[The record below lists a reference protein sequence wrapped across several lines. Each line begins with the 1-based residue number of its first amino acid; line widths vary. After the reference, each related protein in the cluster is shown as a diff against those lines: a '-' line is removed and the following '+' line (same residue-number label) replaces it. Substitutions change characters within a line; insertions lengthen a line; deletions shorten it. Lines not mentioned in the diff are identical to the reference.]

1 MKLAIVTAYP
11 PSKVTLNEYAFHLVK
26 SFRLNNDVTEIV
38 LLTDR
43 TTEAKDLSFE
53 ADGCKIT
60 VKECWSFNSYWN
72 IKNVTAAIN
81 ETQPDNILFNLQFM
95 KFGDK
100 KIAAALGLMLPLICK
115 IKKIPTI
122 VLLHN
127 ILEEVDLGSAG
138 FTNNK
143 ILTALYGMVGTLL
156 TKLILQADTV
166 AVTMNKY
173 VQILE
178 KKYKAKNVV
187 LIPHGT
193 FEVATEEPSYQI
205 PDGPLQVMTFGKF
218 GTYKKVES
226 MIEAVEIVRKRTG
239 LDIEIVIA
247 GTDNPNVPGYLE
259 NVKEQYATVNQL
271 RFTGYVEE
279 VEVPVLFNESAVVV
293 FPYTSTTGSSGVLH
307 QAGSY
312 GKAVVMPDLGDLAL
326 LTQDE
331 GYRGEFFDPTSVES
345 LAFSIEAI
353 LTNDAHRVSIA
364 KANFKAATSHP
375 MSRIA
380 GMYLSQFNQIN
391 QHKNNSA
398 ISLNAG

>member
-1 MKLAIVTAYP
+1 
-11 PSKVTLNEYAFHLVK
+11 
-26 SFRLNNDVTEIV
+26 
-38 LLTDR
+38 
-43 TTEAKDLSFE
+43 
-53 ADGCKIT
+53 
-60 VKECWSFNSYWN
+60 
-72 IKNVTAAIN
+72 
-81 ETQPDNILFNLQFM
+81 
-95 KFGDK
+95 
-100 KIAAALGLMLPLICK
+100 
-115 IKKIPTI
+115 
-122 VLLHN
+122 
-127 ILEEVDLGSAG
+127 
-138 FTNNK
+138 
-143 ILTALYGMVGTLL
+143 MVGTML
-156 TKLILQADTV
+156 TKLILQADIV

-173 VQILE
+173 VKILE
-178 KKYKAKNVV
+178 KKYNAKNVV

-193 FEVATEEPSYQI
+193 FEVATEEPSYTI

-226 MIEAVEIVRKRTG
+226 MIEAVELVRKRTS
-239 LDIEIVIA
+239 LNIEIVIA
-247 GTDNPNVPGYLE
+247 GTDNPNVPGYLDQ
-259 NVKEQYATVNQL
+259 VKKQYANVSQL

-345 LAFSIEAI
+345 LALSIEAI
-353 LTNDAHRVSIA
+353 LTNEAHRIAIA

-380 GMYLSQFNQIN
+380 EMYLTTFEQIN
-391 QHKNNSA
+391 QRKNKTAMSF
-398 ISLNAG
+398 NAG